1 MTTTHSDPP
10 AGGPRPPGGDLEARS
25 AAMYDDPRFRELRTR
40 LVRFVLPASIGFL
53 AWYLL
58 YVLMSAYARDVME
71 HEVVGSANVA
81 LFFGLLQFVTT
92 FGIAV
97 LYSRYANRRFD
108 PLADELRDELEGTGA
123 AVPEARTGEAA
134 APRKGEPA

>member
-1 MTTTHSDPP
+1 MTSTQPVPDASD
-10 AGGPRPPGGDLEARS
+10 PPGGDLEARS

-40 LVRFVLPASIGFL
+40 LVRFVLPASVAFL

-58 YVLMSAYARDVME
+58 YVLMSAYARGVMA
-71 HEVVGSANVA
+71 HEVIGNANVA

-92 FGIAV
+92 FGIAI

-108 PLADELRDELEGTGA
+108 PLADELRDELDPGA
-123 AVPEARTGEAA
+123 GVPAA
-134 APRKGEPA
+134 RKGDDA

>member
-1 MTTTHSDPP
+1 MSTTHSRPGGEGPP
-10 AGGPRPPGGDLEARS
+10 PDGDLESRS
-25 AAMYDDPRFRELRTR
+25 VTMHDDPRFAELRGR
-40 LVRFVLPASIGFL
+40 LLRFVVPASVAFL

-58 YVLMSAYARDVME
+58 YVLLSAYAGGFMSTK
-71 HEVVGSANVA
+71 VVGSANVA

-108 PLADELRDELEGTGA
+108 PLADELREELEGGPTVPGA
-123 AVPEARTGEAA
+123 
-134 APRKGEPA
+134 RKGDDA